1 MPIPKSNYAEMQKPL
16 LPATA
21 PHRPGREQPRA
32 AGGAPVQVPPALGQE
47 TCSCALLPA
56 TRHSPDICTSFQSPT
71 KVLGFVTANTG
82 LDTPQH

>member
-32 AGGAPVQVPPALGQE
+32 AGGGASAGAPRPRAGNV
-47 TCSCALLPA
+47 LLRSL
-56 TRHSPDICTSFQSPT
+56 TSHSSFT
-71 KVLGFVTANTG
+71 
-82 LDTPQH
+82 